1 MRIKPTE
8 EEVKNLKEIH
18 GWLDPNCK
26 QPGIHFLPNT
36 PQHVIDSYENIK
48 KIKKVYNTAK

>member
-1 MRIKPTE
+1 MRRELTE
-8 EEVKNLKEIH
+8 EEIKRNREIH
-18 GWLDPNCK
+18 KWLDPNCK